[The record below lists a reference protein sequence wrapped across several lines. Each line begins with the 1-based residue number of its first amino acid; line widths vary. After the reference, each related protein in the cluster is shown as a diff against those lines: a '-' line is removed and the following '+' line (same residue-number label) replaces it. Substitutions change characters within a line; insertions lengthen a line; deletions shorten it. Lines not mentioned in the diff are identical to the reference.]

1 MPTPDRPDPRTTLT
15 ARTVRTVRRRSG
27 PVHVITT
34 LPAARLPVTRTPV
47 IRTPVIRTAPP
58 DRPRPRGWTVR
69 VCDAPVEVCAY
80 PPMTLWSAWALARSA
95 RRCWPEWQTHLT
107 RADRDERGSGDG

>member
-1 MPTPDRPDPRTTLT
+1 MPTADRPDPRTTLT
-15 ARTVRTVRRRSG
+15 ARTVRTVRGRSG

-34 LPAARLPVTRTPV
+34 LPAARTPV
-47 IRTPVIRTAPP
+47 FGRAVIRTAPP
-58 DRPRPRGWTVR
+58 ARSSTRPRGWTVR
-69 VCDAPVEVCAY
+69 VTDGPVQVCAY

-95 RRCWPEWQTHLT
+95 RRCWPGWQTHLG